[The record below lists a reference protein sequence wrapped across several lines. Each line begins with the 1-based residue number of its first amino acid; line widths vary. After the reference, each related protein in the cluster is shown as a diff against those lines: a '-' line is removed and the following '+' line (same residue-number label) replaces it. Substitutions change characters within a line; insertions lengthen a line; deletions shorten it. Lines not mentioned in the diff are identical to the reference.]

1 MASRGWRPG
10 LTSLS
15 QQVGITLGIPVVS
28 AVATSR
34 ADLLD
39 GLALAI
45 AVIGAVCVAAA
56 LVVLQAAQ
64 GRVDDGVGERVG
76 ERAVVEPALSER

>member
-1 MASRGWRPG
+1 MATGP
-10 LTSLS
+10 
-15 QQVGITLGIPVVS
+15 
-28 AVATSR
+28 

-45 AVIGAVCVAAA
+45 AVIGGVCVVAA

-76 ERAVVEPALSER
+76 ERAVVEPALGER